1 MNVIIVFGG
10 KSVEHD
16 ISVITYFQILNSID
30 LKKYNVYPVYF
41 SKDNEMY
48 YSKEFF
54 EMDIF
59 KSQNFRNNKKVK
71 RVRFERLNNHAYMFI
86 KSKKIEVDVAVI
98 SMHGKD
104 LEDGTISGY
113 FNILGV
119 PTTINNV
126 DTSSVL
132 HDKYY
137 MKLALEKIGVKV
149 INYKLLSK
157 RDSDLSLDGEKIVK
171 ACKLGSSIGVVKA
184 YGNEEIKK
192 AVKECLKYD
201 DRVIVEDLL
210 NNYLELNQALYLK
223 KGKVVLSAIE
233 EVKTNNELYSFEKKY
248 QRPCERILPA
258 KINKKLELRVN
269 RISEKIG
276 NFFLINGVIR
286 IDYLYDLDSKNL
298 YVNEINLVPG
308 AFSYYLFEEK
318 GIFFRELLDDLIA
331 GAIRKKYDDNLKIST
346 FSSSVLFSEFNN
358 KK

>member
-233 EVKTNNELYSFEKKY
+233 EVKTNNELYSFEKSTKDRVKEY
-248 QRPCERILPA
+248 CR
-258 KINKKLELRVN
+258 LR
-269 RISEKIG
+269 
-276 NFFLINGVIR
+276 
-286 IDYLYDLDSKNL
+286 
-298 YVNEINLVPG
+298 
-308 AFSYYLFEEK
+308 
-318 GIFFRELLDDLIA
+318 
-331 GAIRKKYDDNLKIST
+331 
-346 FSSSVLFSEFNN
+346 
-358 KK
+358 